1 MIVHIWQVLYQCFVL
16 IQHKTSAPSRVQTCS
31 LWIKSDATSTLFL
44 QRIFEGRNQNI
55 LLFFKNKV
63 SEFPIPRMFI
73 FILLQHCSGCI
84 VIKAVIAATDVIQPL
99 ILSLLSISRLFF
111 LAFYVNLKPLRWYYN
126 CSIVMLVF
134 FYLYCYNG
142 QGLEIFSFY
151 FTA

>member
-55 LLFFKNKV
+55 LFFFKNKV

-111 LAFYVNLKPLRWYYN
+111 LGFYVNLNPARWYIN
-126 CSIVMLVF
+126 CKMVKFKTPLFVL
-134 FYLYCYNG
+134 LYG